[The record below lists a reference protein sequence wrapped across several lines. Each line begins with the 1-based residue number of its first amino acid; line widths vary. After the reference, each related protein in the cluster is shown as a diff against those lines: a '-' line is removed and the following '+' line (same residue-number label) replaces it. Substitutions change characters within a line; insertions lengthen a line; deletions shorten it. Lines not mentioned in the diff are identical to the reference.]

1 MDGRRGVGQG
11 TIPLGRT
18 CYATADTHGPHVSN
32 SRSAMGLLVSLLV
45 LVSACRAG
53 PPPTY
58 SAHDP
63 QLRRSSLLFYM
74 PDTARSAPRALI
86 LFLGNDVGFWE
97 PHQQLAARLA
107 GAGYVVVG
115 LDIREYLSHL
125 PSGEPQRD
133 RTFADSI
140 VPLIAAIRHEVGEAL
155 PLVLGGHSFGAE
167 VAFWIARN
175 HEPTGLVGILAMS
188 PRSSG
193 HLFVTPMDLAN
204 EEAHGEGA
212 WSTIDAVRTIDPRVR
227 IAIVRGSKDQFAVHD
242 SAFAAAGGARFHRY
256 LVPFAAHSLK
266 KLLIAG
272 PIVEH
277 AVAYLVGH

>member
-1 MDGRRGVGQG
+1 MRCAFLLCSLAA
-11 TIPLGRT
+11 LG
-18 CYATADTHGPHVSN
+18 
-32 SRSAMGLLVSLLV
+32 
-45 LVSACRAG
+45 CRAG
-53 PPPTY
+53 PPPTHVARNP
-58 SAHDP
+58 S
-63 QLRRSSLLFYM
+63 LRRPSLLFYL
-74 PDTARSAPRALI
+74 PSPAGSTPKALI

-97 PHQQLAARLA
+97 PHQELAARLA
-107 GAGYVVVG
+107 NAGYAVVG
-115 LDIREYLSHL
+115 LDIRDYLSHL

-133 RTFADSI
+133 RAFADSI
-140 VPLIAAIRHEVGEAL
+140 VPLIAAIRHEVGDSL

-175 HEPTGLVGILAMS
+175 HEPPGLRGILAMS

-212 WSTIDAVRTIDPRVR
+212 WSTIEAVRAMDPRVR

-242 SAFAAAGGARFHRY
+242 SAFAAAAGARLRRY
-256 LVPFAAHSLK
+256 PVPFAAHSLK

-277 AVAYLVGH
+277 AVAYLVDGSR

>member
-1 MDGRRGVGQG
+1 MTSLGLARARRRILAAFAIVVATGVGG
-11 TIPLGRT
+11 
-18 CYATADTHGPHVSN
+18 
-32 SRSAMGLLVSLLV
+32 
-45 LVSACRAG
+45 CRAG

-58 SAHDP
+58 VAHDP
-63 QLRRSSLLFYM
+63 LLRRPSLLFYV
-74 PDTARSAPRALI
+74 PAPAAPRPKALV

-97 PHQQLAARLA
+97 PHQELAARLLD
-107 GAGYVVVG
+107 AGYAVVG

-125 PSGEPQRD
+125 PAGEPQRD
-133 RTFADSI
+133 RIFADSI
-140 VPLIAAIRHEVGEAL
+140 VPLIAAIHREVGDSL

-167 VAFWIARN
+167 VAFWIAQH
-175 HEPTGLVGILAMS
+175 HEPPGLVGILAMS

-193 HLFVTPMDLAN
+193 HLFVTAMDLAN

-212 WSTIDAVRTIDPRVR
+212 WSTIEAARVIDPRVR

-242 SAFAAAGGARFHRY
+242 SAFAAAGGSRLRRY
-256 LVPFAAHSLK
+256 PVPFAAHSLK

-277 AVAYLVGH
+277 AVAYLVNGSR

>member
-1 MDGRRGVGQG
+1 MTFARV
-11 TIPLGRT
+11 
-18 CYATADTHGPHVSN
+18 AAAVV
-32 SRSAMGLLVSLLV
+32 LLAVA
-45 LVSACRAG
+45 ACRAG

-58 SAHDP
+58 VAHDP
-63 QLRRSSLLFYM
+63 LLRRSSLLFYL
-74 PDTARSAPRALI
+74 PAPAAPRPKALI
-86 LFLGNDVGFWE
+86 VFLGNDVGFWE
-97 PHQQLAARLA
+97 PHQQLAARLLD
-107 GAGYVVVG
+107 AGYAVVG

-125 PSGEPQRD
+125 PAGEPQRD
-133 RTFADSI
+133 RAFADSI
-140 VPLIAAIRHEVGEAL
+140 VPLLAAIRHEVGDSL

-167 VAFWIARN
+167 VAFWIAQH
-175 HEPTGLVGILAMS
+175 HEPRGLVGILAMS
-188 PRSSG
+188 PRASG

-212 WSTIDAVRTIDPRVR
+212 WSTIEAARLIDPQVR

-242 SAFAAAGGARFHRY
+242 SAFVAAGGARLHRY

-277 AVAYLVGH
+277 AVGYLVNGPT

>member
-1 MDGRRGVGQG
+1 MSLARV
-11 TIPLGRT
+11 
-18 CYATADTHGPHVSN
+18 AA
-32 SRSAMGLLVSLLV
+32 AVSLLAV
-45 LVSACRAG
+45 AACRAG

-58 SAHDP
+58 VAHDP
-63 QLRRSSLLFYM
+63 VLRRSSLLFYL
-74 PDTARSAPRALI
+74 PAPSAPRAKALI
-86 LFLGNDVGFWE
+86 VFLGNDVGFWE
-97 PHQQLAARLA
+97 PHQQLAARLLD
-107 GAGYVVVG
+107 AGYAVVG

-125 PSGEPQRD
+125 PAGEPQRD
-133 RTFADSI
+133 RAFADSI
-140 VPLIAAIRHEVGEAL
+140 VPLLAAIRHEVGDSL

-167 VAFWIARN
+167 VAFWIAQH
-175 HEPTGLVGILAMS
+175 HEPRGLVGILAMS

-212 WSTIDAVRTIDPRVR
+212 WSTIEAARVIDPRVR
-227 IAIVRGSKDQFAVHD
+227 IAIVRGAKDQFAVHD
-242 SAFAAAGGARFHRY
+242 SAFVAAGGARLHRY

-277 AVAYLVGH
+277 AVGYLVNGPT

>member
-1 MDGRRGVGQG
+1 M
-11 TIPLGRT
+11 P
-18 CYATADTHGPHVSN
+18 SSSS
-32 SRSAMGLLVSLLV
+32 SRFRLAKVALVALV
-45 LVSACRAG
+45 LVVGGLSSGCRAG

-58 SAHDP
+58 SPRDP
-63 QLRRSSLLFYM
+63 LLRRSSLLFYI
-74 PDTARSAPRALI
+74 PARSTTPPRALL

-97 PHQQLAARLA
+97 PHQELASRLA
-107 GAGYVVVG
+107 GAGYAVVG
-115 LDIREYLSHL
+115 LDIRDYLSHL

-133 RTFADSI
+133 QAFADSI
-140 VPLIAAIRHEVGEAL
+140 VPLIAAIRHEVGDSL
-155 PLVLGGHSFGAE
+155 PFLLGGHSFGAE
-167 VAFWIARN
+167 VAFWIAQR
-175 HEPTGLVGILAMS
+175 HEPAGLRGILAMS

-212 WSTIDAVRTIDPRVR
+212 WSTIDAARAIDPRVR

-242 SAFAAAGGARFHRY
+242 SAFAAAGGARLHRY

-277 AVAYLVGH
+277 AVAWLVDGR